1 MSEMQYQFPGVSA
14 ETKALVDAC
23 KKNFRFEPLRYPH
36 LGERPDWWLVRPEEI
51 IEICRSVKKG
61 RTEIIAESAAGLPV
75 YAVYYGDF
83 SKETS
88 GMNWSAVTGCDEP
101 GRFCIDREKQMVMFL
116 AGTHGAEPE
125 SVIAALNLIV
135 LKETGKDMLGRPQT
149 ELMELLENYELIIV
163 PCLNMDGRYIA
174 PDHLNG
180 ATDHEFRVA
189 CQGCWPDGNHIT
201 WRESKRYFPLP
212 LDKVDFPGGYPNSLG
227 YNLMHDT
234 CPGHIRS
241 AEVNAF
247 LQLMERYVVDFV
259 LNGHSC
265 ESWACICDPSGCA
278 YAPYEQRCLELSK
291 LGNEALVKA
300 GLHPAPGPQ
309 VGAHLNRC
317 TNINNLIPLA
327 CGGIAVAMECNSYG
341 PDFATIMEPNFV
353 VLRAILKDALQKPF
367 VDRARLIA
375 CDPDYVS

>member
-1 MSEMQYQFPGVSA
+1 
-14 ETKALVDAC
+14 
-23 KKNFRFEPLRYPH
+23 
-36 LGERPDWWLVRPEEI
+36 
-51 IEICRSVKKG
+51 
-61 RTEIIAESAAGLPV
+61 
-75 YAVYYGDF
+75 
-83 SKETS
+83 
-88 GMNWSAVTGCDEP
+88 
-101 GRFCIDREKQMVMFL
+101 
-116 AGTHGAEPE
+116 
-125 SVIAALNLIV
+125 
-135 LKETGKDMLGRPQT
+135 
-149 ELMELLENYELIIV
+149 
-163 PCLNMDGRYIA
+163 
-174 PDHLNG
+174 
-180 ATDHEFRVA
+180 
-189 CQGCWPDGNHIT
+189 
-201 WRESKRYFPLP
+201 
-212 LDKVDFPGGYPNSLG
+212 
-227 YNLMHDT
+227 MHDA

-353 VLRAILKDALQKPF
+353 ALRAILKDGLRKTF